1 MLKIAALTILAL
13 NAAAFT
19 LLIALA
25 FVSLVSGCLAPQWVL
40 YNPSCF
46 MLYWILMGLPV
57 STAVAGI
64 VFWKGRSRT
73 ERLARVGRWA
83 AVILLIVWAGFWLGS
98 PIWSRCISYEF
109 HNLDYKVASRD
120 WLIQKWVPPQSRN
133 ISAWVKPFRCVMSA
147 SFLVSEEDFLAF
159 AKDKQWPL
167 ERVSGLKVHNI
178 SPDADVN
185 GNTTIVDGWLYQ
197 RVTPPEQVVPFV
209 RIFAY
214 DRSRE
219 MGFFT
224 QLGD

>member
-25 FVSLVSGCLAPQWVL
+25 VVSLVSGCLAPQWVL

-46 MLYWILMGLPV
+46 MLQWILIGLPV

-73 ERLARVGRWA
+73 ARLARMGRWA
-83 AVILLIVWAGFWLGS
+83 AVILLIVWAALWLGS
-98 PIWSRCISYEF
+98 LIWSRCISYEF
-109 HNLDYKVASRD
+109 HNLDYEVASRD
-120 WLIQKWVPPQSRN
+120 WLIQKWVPPQAWN
-133 ISAWVKPFRCVMSA
+133 ISAYVEPFRNNMSA
-147 SFLVSEEDFLAF
+147 SFHLSEEDFLAF

-167 ERVSGLKVHNI
+167 ERVSGLEVQNI

-185 GNTTIVDGWLYQ
+185 GSTTIVDGWLYKWEPFIEG
-197 RVTPPEQVVPFV
+197 RVAFT
-209 RIFAY
+209 RIYAY
-214 DRSRE
+214 DRIRE

-224 QLGD
+224 QIGD

>member
-1 MLKIAALTILAL
+1 MVKIAALTILAL

-25 FVSLVSGCLAPQWVL
+25 VVSLVSGCLAPQWVL

-73 ERLARVGRWA
+73 SRLARAGRWA

-98 PIWSRCISYEF
+98 LIWSRCISYEF
-109 HNLDYKVASRD
+109 HNLDYEVASRD

-133 ISAWVKPFRCVMSA
+133 ISAWVMPFRCKMSA

-167 ERVSGLKVHNI
+167 EKVSGLKVHNI

-185 GNTTIVDGWLYQ
+185 GNTTIVDAWLYQ
-197 RVTPPEQVVPFV
+197 RVPPPEKVVPLV
-209 RIFAY
+209 RIYAY

>member
-1 MLKIAALTILAL
+1 MVKIVALTILAL

-40 YNPSCF
+40 YNPSCS
-46 MLYWILMGLPV
+46 MLLWILIGLPV
-57 STAVAGI
+57 STVAAGI
-64 VFWKGRSRT
+64 VLWKGRSRT
-73 ERLARVGRWA
+73 ARQARVGRWA
-83 AVILLIVWAGFWLGS
+83 AVILLIVWAAFWLIS

-109 HNLDYKVASRD
+109 HNLDYDVASRD
-120 WLIQKWVPPQSRN
+120 RLIQQWVPPQSRN
-133 ISAWVKPFRCVMSA
+133 ISAWVKPFRCEMSA
-147 SFLVSEEDFLAF
+147 SFLLSEEDFLAF
-159 AKDKQWPL
+159 AKNKQWPL
-167 ERVSGLKVHNI
+167 ERVSGLEVHNI

-185 GNTTIVDGWLYQ
+185 SNTTIVDGWLYQ
-197 RVTPPEQVVPFV
+197 RVPPPEKVVPFV